1 MAVGCVLLAARRAK
15 EHGSDR
21 TETCAHLQPKDRQF
35 NPYEDVKPL
44 IEDLDGGDVDA
55 GGDLGNLRHYAKY
68 AGDDGSASGEG
79 DGGDSPGSGDDDD
92 DDEEEFAPAAAGG
105 SRAPAAA
112 SGKLVPNDRGIL
124 PGEEEIGSDL
134 DDPDSEDEER
144 DDDEEDEGDGL
155 EEMDL
160 KENVVFCSY
169 DKVGPQSSEER
180 SRASGIRADVAF
192 RFKSRSSA

>member
-1 MAVGCVLLAARRAK
+1 M
-15 EHGSDR
+15 
-21 TETCAHLQPKDRQF
+21 QPKDRAPGY

-55 GGDLGNLRHYAKY
+55 SGDLGNLRHYAKY
-68 AGDDGSASGEG
+68 AQAAGDDGSASGEG
-79 DGGDSPGSGDDDD
+79 DSPGSGGGDDE
-92 DDEEEFAPAAAGG
+92 DDEEEESSIVGGG
-105 SRAPAAA
+105 SRGGPGATAG
-112 SGKLVPNDRGIL
+112 GKLVPNDRGIL

-144 DDDEEDEGDGL
+144 DGDDGDEEDEGDGL

-169 DKVGPQSSEER
+169 DKVRIRSGASE
-180 SRASGIRADVAF
+180 
-192 RFKSRSSA
+192 